1 MDKKERAE
9 MMNEIN
15 VLKELD
21 HPNIVKIFEY
31 LEDKQNYY
39 IVTEICKGGELFD
52 EVVKRGKLKEKE
64 AAIIVQ

>member
-1 MDKKERAE
+1 

-31 LEDKQNYY
+31 LEDKANYY

-52 EVVKRGKLKEKE
+52 EVIKRKHLTEKE
-64 AAIIVQ
+64 AATIT